1 MFWKLT
7 ALNAK
12 DRMKSKTPMR
22 SHLKMEE
29 QPLKENVALVVR
41 KYLELENLVSDSL
54 RNEVK

>member
-1 MFWKLT
+1 
-7 ALNAK
+7 
-12 DRMKSKTPMR
+12 MKSKNLMR

-29 QPLKENVALVVR
+29 QPLRENVELVVR

>member
-12 DRMKSKTPMR
+12 DRMKSKNPMR

-41 KYLELENLVSDSL
+41 KYLELENLVNDSL

>member
-1 MFWKLT
+1 
-7 ALNAK
+7 
-12 DRMKSKTPMR
+12 MKSKNLMK

>member
-1 MFWKLT
+1 
-7 ALNAK
+7 
-12 DRMKSKTPMR
+12 MKSKNLMK

-29 QPLKENVALVVR
+29 QPLRENVELVVR

>member
-1 MFWKLT
+1 
-7 ALNAK
+7 
-12 DRMKSKTPMR
+12 MKSKNLMR

-29 QPLKENVALVVR
+29 QPLRENVGLVVQ